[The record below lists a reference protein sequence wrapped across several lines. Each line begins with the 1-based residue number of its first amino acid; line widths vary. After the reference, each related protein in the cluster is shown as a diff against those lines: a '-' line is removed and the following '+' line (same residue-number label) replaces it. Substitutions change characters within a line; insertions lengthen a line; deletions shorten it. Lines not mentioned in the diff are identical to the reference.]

1 MGFGYM
7 GKILR
12 VNLSDGSSNAFD
24 VDPGM
29 AQNYIGGA
37 GFITRFLYDEVPAGT
52 DALGPDNK
60 LIFMTGPVTGT
71 RFPTSGRW
79 VAGAKS
85 PLTGLLT
92 TSTSSGFWGVE
103 LKKTGYD
110 GIILEGKSEKPVY
123 LELSDDGVALKD
135 ASDLWGKDA
144 YDTQALLKE
153 RMGKKRTRVAMI
165 GAAGENLAP
174 IACIMNDEGR
184 AAGRGGLGAVM
195 GSKNLKAI
203 VCLGTQKIEVAADE
217 FLQMMTKEVV
227 KGVEEDP
234 FAGFF
239 TKWGTAMSMDMSW
252 AVGDVPTKNW
262 QMGVWGD
269 GEPYAR
275 IGGAEMATKFLKPHG
290 GACYNC
296 PIRCCRWVEIPEGR
310 FKYTGP
316 GAEYETLGAF
326 GSMLLIDDL
335 EAINWM
341 GEMCNKAGLD
351 TISAGC
357 TIAWAMEAY
366 EKGVLTKDD
375 TGGIDLTWGN
385 VDAVLEALDLMCKG
399 EGFGALLAEGSRKA
413 SQKVGKGSE
422 EYAIH
427 VKGLEVPMHDPRC
440 YFSLAVNYAT
450 GTRGACHVQGGSYMV
465 ELAVI
470 NPEAGLHYKQGRHD
484 RKGKGLAAKVS
495 QDVAN
500 VVNSL
505 AICMFAGMALPP
517 SAMGLLLGIAA
528 GLGHNAPTILQAGE
542 RIVNIQRA
550 FACREGFSRK
560 DDILPER
567 LISPLPDGGAAGKAA
582 DLEFQLDDY
591 YALRGWTPDG
601 IPTRE
606 RLTILGLA
614 DVADSLNV

>member
-12 VNLSDGSSNAFD
+12 VNLSDGTITD
-24 VDPGM
+24 LGVDPAM

-52 DALGPDNK
+52 DPLGPDAK

-71 RFPTSGRW
+71 RFPTSGRFA
-79 VAGAKS
+79 VGAKS

-92 TSTSSGFWGVE
+92 TATSSGFWGVE

-110 GIILEGKSEKPVY
+110 GIIFEGRSDKPVY
-123 LELSDDGVALKD
+123 LELTDDGAALKD
-135 ASDLWGKDA
+135 ASDLWGKNS
-144 YDTQALLKE
+144 YETQAALKE
-153 RMGKKRTRVAMI
+153 KLGKKRTRITCI
-165 GAAGENLAP
+165 GGAGERQTP
-174 IACIMNDEGR
+174 MACIMNDDGR

-203 VCLGTQKIEVAADE
+203 ACLGTQKIETAADE
-217 FLQMMTKEVV
+217 FLAMMTKEVI

-239 TKWGTAMSMDMSW
+239 TKWGTAFSMDMSW
-252 AVGDVPTKNW
+252 VAGDVPTKNW
-262 QMGVWGD
+262 QQGVWED
-269 GEPYAR
+269 GEPYVK
-275 IGGAEMATKFLKPHG
+275 IGGAKMAETILKPHA

-296 PIRCCRWVEIPEGR
+296 PIRCARWVEIPEGR
-310 FKYTGP
+310 FKYEGP

-357 TIAWAMEAY
+357 TIAWAMEAF
-366 EKGVLTKDD
+366 EKGAITKAD
-375 TGGIDLTWGN
+375 TGGIELTWGN
-385 VDAVLEALDLMCKG
+385 VDAVLEVLDLMCQG
-399 EGFGALLAEGSRKA
+399 QGFGALLAQGSRAA
-413 SQKVGKGSE
+413 SQKVGQGSE
-422 EYAIH
+422 EYAIQ

-450 GTRGACHVQGGSYMV
+450 GSRGACHVQGGSYTV

-484 RKGKGLAAKVS
+484 KKGKGLAAKVS
-495 QDVAN
+495 QDMAN

-517 SAMGLLLGIAA
+517 SAMGLLLGIVA
-528 GLGHNAPTILQAGE
+528 GLGHNAPTIIQAGE
-542 RIVNIQRA
+542 RISNLQRA
-550 FACREGFSRK
+550 FNCREGFSRK
-560 DDILPER
+560 DDKLPKR
-567 LISPLPDGGAAGKAA
+567 LVTPLPDGGAAGKAA
-582 DLEFQLDDY
+582 DLEFQLNDY
-591 YALRGWTPDG
+591 YALRGWNENG
-601 IPTRE
+601 LPTRE
-606 RLTILGLA
+606 RLTWLGLA
-614 DVADSLNV
+614 GVADDLKV